1 MRWSISHTINIGFG
15 VALLIL
21 SIVGVASYRST
32 IGLVEAS
39 ARVAQTH
46 RVIEQLESVFSRL
59 KDVETGERG
68 YIITGRPGYLE
79 QYNVALGRI
88 DQDLG
93 NLRSLTA
100 DNPNQQRRLDAL
112 EPLIAR
118 KLAFTRATVDT
129 RAAQGFE
136 AAARQLLTG
145 EGKSLMDEIRRL
157 IDQMEAEENRL
168 LEQRNAQARA
178 SAGSAEAVIVAGS
191 LLAFGLVALAAL
203 MTRRDMGRRRRAEA
217 KLRESEEQFRQLAEN
232 IDHIFWM
239 ATLDLKRMLY
249 ISPAYERVWG
259 RTCASLYER
268 PQSFHDAIHPD
279 DRDRVVAAQANKAQ
293 GEYDEE
299 YRIIRPDGSIRW
311 IWARAFPVR
320 DASGALYRIAG
331 ISVDITERK
340 KIDQMKNEFISV
352 VSHELR
358 TPLTSIR
365 GSLGLI
371 TGGVVGQVPPKVKT
385 MIDIAYKNSERL
397 VRLINDILDIEKI
410 ESGKMAFDMKPV
422 RLAALVEQVIEAN
435 RAYAAEAGVT
445 LAFEHSLPEAT
456 ILADGDRLAQVLTN
470 LLSNAAKFSP
480 PGDAVNITMSRRGH
494 ALRVSVADRGPGIPA
509 EFRAQLFQKFAQADA
524 SDTRQK
530 GGTGLGLSISKAIV
544 EKLGGRI
551 GFETAEGAGTTF
563 YFDLPEWRPA
573 PVPVPAGGRAQERRR
588 VLICEDDP
596 DIALLLGLMLDRG
609 GFSSDVARD
618 AAQAKQM
625 LAQRPYAAMTLD
637 IMLPGQD
644 GVALIRELSEHEAT
658 CGLPIVVVSARADP
672 SRRELNGSAVAV
684 IDWLDKP
691 IDQRRLINAVRR
703 ATGPAAG
710 GKPNILHVEDDPDIV
725 QVVGTI
731 VADIATTASA
741 TSLQEARRWLTQEA
755 FDLVILDP
763 GLPDGSGLELLP
775 LLHHEG
781 RSPIPVVLFS
791 AAEPHQEI
799 AQHIDMVLVKS
810 RTSNQK
816 LLDTIAA
823 LITGD
828 REPATG

>member
-1 MRWSISHTINIGFG
+1 MRWSINHTINIGFG

-21 SIVGVASYRST
+21 SIVGVAAYRST

-39 ARVAQTH
+39 DAVAHTH
-46 RVIEQLESVFSRL
+46 HVIEKLESVFSQL
-59 KDVETGERG
+59 KDIETGERG
-68 YIITGRPGYLE
+68 YIITGRPSYLE
-79 QYNVALGRI
+79 QYNIALGQI

-100 DNPNQQRRLDAL
+100 DNPDQQRRFDAL
-112 EPLIAR
+112 EPLIIH
-118 KLAFTRATVDT
+118 KLAFMRGAVDART
-129 RAAQGFE
+129 THGFE
-136 AAARQLLTG
+136 AAAQELLTD
-145 EGKSLMDEIRRL
+145 EGKGLMDQIRQL
-157 IDQMEAEENRL
+157 IDQMEAEEHRL
-168 LEQRNAQARA
+168 LEQRDAQARA
-178 SAGSAEAVIVAGS
+178 SAYSTEAIIVAGS
-191 LLAFGLVALAAL
+191 LLTFGLVALAIL
-203 MTRRDMGRRRRAEA
+203 IIRRDMDRRRRAEA
-217 KLRESEEQFRQLAEN
+217 KLSESEEQFRQLAEN
-232 IDHIFWM
+232 IDQIFWM
-239 ATLDLKRMLY
+239 ATLDLKRMIY
-249 ISPAYERVWG
+249 VSPTYERVWG
-259 RTCASLYER
+259 CTCASLYER
-268 PQSFHDAIHPD
+268 PQSFFDAIHPD
-279 DRDRVVAAQANKAQ
+279 DRDRVIASQANKAQ
-293 GEYDEE
+293 GGYDEE
-299 YRIIRPDGSIRW
+299 YRIIRPDGSVRW

-320 DASGALYRIAG
+320 DAAGAAYRIAG
-331 ISVDITERK
+331 ISVDITDRK

-371 TGGVVGQVPPKVKT
+371 AGGVVGQVPPKART

-422 RLAALVEQVIEAN
+422 RLARLVEQVIEAN
-435 RAYAAEAGVT
+435 RAYAAEVSVT
-445 LAFEHSLPEAT
+445 FAFEHSLPDVNV
-456 ILADGDRLAQVLTN
+456 LADSDRLAQVLTN
-470 LLSNAAKFSP
+470 LFSNAAKFSP
-480 PGDAVNITMSRRGH
+480 PGDAVNITMSRQGH
-494 ALRVSVADRGPGIPA
+494 ALRISVADHGPGIPA
-509 EFRAQLFQKFAQADA
+509 EFQAQIFQKFAQADT

-544 EKLGGRI
+544 EKLGGQI
-551 GFETAEGAGTTF
+551 GFETAAGAGTTF

-573 PVPVPAGGRAQERRR
+573 PAIAGGRAQERPR

-596 DIALLLGLMLDRG
+596 DIALLLGLMLGQG
-609 GFSSDVARD
+609 GFSSDVAMD

-658 CGLPIVVVSARADP
+658 RNLPIVVVSARADP
-672 SRRELNGSAVAV
+672 SRCELNGSAVAV

-691 IDQRRLINAVRR
+691 IDQQRLINAVRR
-703 ATGPAAG
+703 ATGPMAD
-710 GKPNILHVEDDPDIV
+710 GKPYILHVEDDPDIV
-725 QVVGTI
+725 QVVGAI

-741 TSLQEARRWLTQEA
+741 TSLREARRRLTQEV

-781 RSPIPVVLFS
+781 RSPIPVVMFS

-799 AQHIDMVLVKS
+799 AQHIDTVLVKS

-823 LITGD
+823 LITRD
-828 REPATG
+828 REPAAG